1 MNISIFHNMTSKQP
15 SVGSLDGIANLM
27 RNDQKLAAFTQSYRQ
42 TGNKTFKSECPLFA
56 VACRFEGGKGKENIK
71 GLTGLSLVDFDHIVP
86 HTDEKFKSHTDIN
99 IRSHTD
105 STDHT
110 DTATMHTNSPI
121 SSEGAKSVRSVR
133 SVCQGDMD
141 AVRSV
146 CKNTPES
153 LAEMKAKIIAD
164 PHTLMCYTTISGN
177 GLRVIFKYELPPTDV
192 FKLHTDKKF
201 KSHTDSTDFTDVDLY
216 ICENI
221 TSAKTDEKSVRSV
234 RSVCQKDMDAVSTY
248 YQQAFYAGN
257 AYYEKLLG
265 MKADMQCKNLTR
277 LSGLAHDP
285 EVFLRPES
293 EVVPF
298 TAEEITTASAA
309 YAQQSKEDKQMQRI
323 QTYFDTLIAPQL
335 AKANIV
341 FQSGSHNEYVMRV
354 GYRLA
359 ERRFSKK
366 VAIRW
371 AVRQFGADYPDTEQ
385 VINSCYA
392 NASPHGNSG
401 GGSGGGRGDT
411 KTASVEEI
419 KSFLDGHVSLRFNE
433 ITSRVEYLSHT
444 DERFKSHTDINI
456 RSHTDS
462 TDHTDTATMHTNSP
476 ISSEGAK
483 SVRSVRSVC
492 QGDCENITPAKVDE
506 KSVKS
511 VRSVCKKETPVWIP
525 VNDRI
530 INSLW
535 SQMSAITRV
544 NIQDMYRVIESD
556 YVPIFNPF
564 TEYLNALEKRSHA
577 EDNFMPHTDLTNF
590 TDAAPHIHE
599 NIPPVTT
606 DAKSVSSVRSVC
618 QEKDYIRELAAT
630 VRVKGGEQ
638 EQMLW
643 YRYLR
648 KWLVAM
654 VASWLSDD
662 VVNNV
667 ILVLI
672 GEQGAYK
679 TTWFNYLLPPEL
691 KQYFYTKTNANR
703 MSKDDLLTLAQY
715 ALVCCEELD
724 TMRPAELNQ
733 LKATVTMP
741 SIDERAA
748 YAHYHEHRKHIA
760 SFCGTGN
767 NTQFLSDPTG
777 NRRWLPFEVESIVS
791 PRDHP
796 FHYEGIYS
804 QALALYQSG
813 FQYWFTK
820 EEIQEL
826 NRHNRQFETP
836 RLEHELVDLYFRK
849 PTDSELGEFMSV
861 ARALQIISNGISQK
875 LSAVNVG
882 RAFSDLGFK
891 RVRTCSSRGFIVV
904 CRTAEEIK
912 AYQHRL
918 SADAQP
924 DTADD
929 LPC

>member
-1 MNISIFHNMTSKQP
+1 MKVSIFHDMTCKLP
-15 SVGSLDGIANLM
+15 LPGLLEGVANLI
-27 RNDQKLAAFTQSYRQ
+27 RNDEKLAVFTRSYRQ
-42 TGNKTFKSECPLFA
+42 TGSKTFKNESQLFA
-56 VACRFEGGKGKENIK
+56 VPCLFEGGKGRSNIRQ
-71 GLTGLSLVDFDHIVP
+71 LTGMSLVDFDHVLP
-86 HTDEKFKSHTDIN
+86 TDGTADKA
-99 IRSHTD
+99 D
-105 STDHT
+105 SNALH
-110 DTATMHTNSPI
+110 
-121 SSEGAKSVRSVR
+121 E
-133 SVCQGDMD
+133 
-141 AVRSV
+141 
-146 CKNTPES
+146 
-153 LAEMKAKIIAD
+153 LKAKIIAD
-164 PHTLMCYTTISGN
+164 PHTLMSYITMSGN
-177 GLRVIFKYELPPTDV
+177 GLRVIFTYEIAPEFSGVPKDEEEV
-192 FKLHTDKKF
+192 KKF
-201 KSHTDSTDFTDVDLY
+201 
-216 ICENI
+216 E
-221 TSAKTDEKSVRSV
+221 A
-234 RSVCQKDMDAVSTY
+234 Y

-265 MKADMQCKNLTR
+265 AKADMQCKNITR

-285 EVFLRPES
+285 EVFLRPQS
-293 EVVPF
+293 EVTPF
-298 TAEEITTASAA
+298 TAEEISTAATA
-309 YAQQSKEDKQMQRI
+309 YVKQSKEDKQMQRI

-335 AKANIV
+335 AKAKV
-341 FQSGSHNEYVMRV
+341 EFRSGSHNDYVMRV
-354 GYRLA
+354 GYKLA

-366 VAIRW
+366 VALRW
-371 AVRQFGADYPDTEQ
+371 AMQKFGKDYPDTEQ
-385 VINSCYA
+385 VINSCFA
-392 NASPHGNSG
+392 NASPHGKQGGG
-401 GGSGGGRGDT
+401 GGSRGDS
-411 KTASVEEI
+411 KTATVEEI
-419 KSFLDGHVSLRFNE
+419 KSFLDGHISLRFNE
-433 ITSRVEYLSHT
+433 ITSRVEYEIPADNT
-444 DERFKSHTDINI
+444 DAHRF
-456 RSHTDS
+456 
-462 TDHTDTATMHTNSP
+462 M
-476 ISSEGAK
+476 
-483 SVRSVRSVC
+483 
-492 QGDCENITPAKVDE
+492 
-506 KSVKS
+506 
-511 VRSVCKKETPVWIP
+511 P

-530 INSLW
+530 VNSLW
-535 SQMSAITRV
+535 SQMSTITRV

-556 YVPIFNPF
+556 YVPVFNPF
-564 TEYLNALEKRSHA
+564 KEYLNHLDKSVKSTGNQA
-577 EDNFMPHTDLTNF
+577 ENPSVEDRDY
-590 TDAAPHIHE
+590 IHE
-599 NIPPVTT
+599 
-606 DAKSVSSVRSVC
+606 
-618 QEKDYIRELAAT
+618 LAQT

-643 YRYLR
+643 HLYLK
-648 KWLVAM
+648 KWLVGM
-654 VASWLSDD
+654 VASWISED

-679 TTWFNYLLPPEL
+679 TTWFNYLLPPPL

-703 MSKDDLLTLAQY
+703 MSKDDILTLAQY

-733 LKATVTMP
+733 LKAAVTMP

-804 QALALYQSG
+804 QALALYKSG

-861 ARALQIISNGISQK
+861 ARALQMISNGISQK

-891 RVRTCSSRGFIVV
+891 RVRTNSSRGFIVV
-904 CRTAEEIK
+904 CRTPEEIK

-918 SADAQP
+918 LMDAEPDSEADAP
-924 DTADD
+924 F
-929 LPC
+929 